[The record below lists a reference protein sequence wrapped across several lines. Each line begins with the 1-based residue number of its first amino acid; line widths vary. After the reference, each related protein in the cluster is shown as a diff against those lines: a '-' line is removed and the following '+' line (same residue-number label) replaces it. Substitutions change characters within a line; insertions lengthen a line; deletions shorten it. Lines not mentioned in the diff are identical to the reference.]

1 MDKKHTINYKSMFAV
16 LALTTV
22 FGVFFTIWVWSVSA
36 VLGALVMA
44 LSTGIVIY
52 EANKSRT
59 QSIIA
64 VSVAN
69 ERVVIEYRDKK
80 VSVNFDDCKQ
90 IEHYKHGPLTERILL
105 RTAQDIIEIPNY
117 LTDFNGMCA
126 AIYEGL
132 ISKGMEHVA
141 DEWFR
146 SRFAHGADV
155 PINRDEDAGERF
167 TANFPLIWTLMAVQ
181 FLLAT
186 GLAAVLLW
194 SDTELAFKIIVTGA
208 FVFVEFLAVQAVTSP
223 RLTQSVTVSAERI
236 AMHFKEKRFD
246 IPIGS
251 CKGVAYVKPCPMPHR
266 VYIYADNG
274 YVVLLPWYIRN
285 FHGMSRSIYRVL
297 ADGDMESIANA
308 RFRRKFGKVN
318 KRKHKSM

>member
-1 MDKKHTINYKSMFAV
+1 MSKKHTINYKSIFTV

-22 FGVFFTIWVWSVSA
+22 FGVFITIWVWSVN
-36 VLGALVMA
+36 VVIGALVMA
-44 LSTGIVIY
+44 FWIGIVIY
-52 EANKSRT
+52 EISKFRT
-59 QSIIA
+59 EGIIG
-64 VSVAN
+64 VSVTN
-69 ERVVIEYRDKK
+69 EGIVIEYR
-80 VSVNFDDCKQ
+80 VRTVNVKFEDCKQ

-105 RTAQDIIEIPNY
+105 RAAHDIIEIPYY

-181 FLLAT
+181 FLLAA

-194 SDTELAFKIIVTGA
+194 SDTELAFKIIVTAA
-208 FVFVEFLAVQAVTSP
+208 FVFVEFLAVLAVTSP
-223 RLTQSVTVSAERI
+223 RLTQSVTVSTERI
-236 AMHFKEKRFD
+236 AVRFKEKRFD

-266 VYIYADNG
+266 VYIYADNA

-297 ADGDMESIANA
+297 ADADMESIANA